1 MVKSA
6 VVKEKGIF
14 QKLLK
19 FTVPKSIP
27 LTGTIPLSYH
37 WWFHPNHRYVDIP
50 KRTWF
55 QMVWL
60 LISLY
65 IQLLSTMNNF
75 PYRQWVQTG
84 AYNYNLNLFLNKF
97 LNDNEYIIYVH
108 CPRIW
113 NLFVPALESGGKVS
127 LCVQTPPLMHI
138 YMPAHFLICYRYFNK
153 VAELSEFLLAI
164 LLIKYTG
171 TLRCA
176 YVQWRL
182 IDKYTT

>member
-1 MVKSA
+1 MRVQISRRLIGLIRVDTFHSCGFIFFFFFFSSCYYFVK
-6 VVKEKGIF
+6 
-14 QKLLK
+14 L
-19 FTVPKSIP
+19 TVCVWNSFPGQSTLCPSIQSGDNSPYISSIP

-127 LCVQTPPLMHI
+127 LCVQTPMS
-138 YMPAHFLICYRYFNK
+138 NK
-153 VAELSEFLLAI
+153 S
-164 LLIKYTG
+164 
-171 TLRCA
+171 
-176 YVQWRL
+176 
-182 IDKYTT
+182 

>member
-1 MVKSA
+1 LSNSLNFYLPKNNRCYENYVYLSNISIRSF
-6 VVKEKGIF
+6 V
-14 QKLLK
+14 LLAYPLL
-19 FTVPKSIP
+19 FLNSSIQSGDNSPYISSIP

-50 KRTWF
+50 KGTWF

-127 LCVQTPPLMHI
+127 LCVQTPMS
-138 YMPAHFLICYRYFNK
+138 NK
-153 VAELSEFLLAI
+153 S
-164 LLIKYTG
+164 
-171 TLRCA
+171 
-176 YVQWRL
+176 
-182 IDKYTT
+182 